1 MNDRPH
7 LLSAAIKIER
17 RSVGFCPL
25 GIYPFQ
31 EANLAESHEDERRDW
46 RPPQDLTK
54 IEYSSLNVVDWPREK
69 PTLATCFFLPLQTSV
84 SLFDTD
90 SRL

>member
-17 RSVGFCPL
+17 RSVEFCPL

-54 IEYSSLNVVDWPREK
+54 IESNSINVVDWPREK
-69 PTLATCFFLPLQTSV
+69 PTLARWFFFVTNFRF
-84 SLFDTD
+84 SL
-90 SRL
+90 